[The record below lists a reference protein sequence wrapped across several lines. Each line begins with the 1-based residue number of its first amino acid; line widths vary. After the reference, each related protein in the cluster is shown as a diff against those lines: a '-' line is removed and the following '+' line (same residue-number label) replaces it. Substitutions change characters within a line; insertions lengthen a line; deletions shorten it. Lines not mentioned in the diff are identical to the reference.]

1 MGRTKVLKGPKEA
14 ETALDPPMLEVTPGR
29 GESTMSS
36 NAVAVEAQVRPRAST
51 VPAPGR
57 GTPTEH
63 AATPHAHRDAAP
75 AVNHA

>member
-1 MGRTKVLKGPKEA
+1 MGGTKVPKGPKGA
-14 ETALDPPMLEVTPGR
+14 ETELDPPMLEVTPGR

-36 NAVAVEAQVRPRAST
+36 NAVAVEAQDRPRAFT

-57 GTPTEH
+57 GTRTEH
-63 AATPHAHRDAAP
+63 AATPRAHGHAAP